1 MAIIV
6 AIKHNTYYKYDR
18 PINMGPQVI
27 RLKPASHSRTKIHSF
42 SLNILPKEHFINW
55 QQDSFGNYLARV
67 VMHDRVKEFSVE
79 VEVVAEMTVINPF
92 DFFVE
97 EYAEK
102 FPFNYEIQDLKELAP
117 YFEIVENGPLLID
130 WIKKIERFKGIK
142 IVDFLV
148 AVNRDL
154 YNEIEYTVRLE
165 PGVFTCEESLQKKLG
180 SCRDSAWLLVQTM
193 RHLGLAARFVSGY
206 LVQLKADQKALD
218 GPSGTEKDFTDLHA
232 WCEVYVPGAGWIGL
246 DPTSGLLAGEGHIP
260 LCCTPS
266 PTSAAPISG
275 AIDPCE
281 VEFFHSNEV
290 IRIHEDPRVTKPYS
304 DQQWAGI
311 MALGDQ
317 VDQKLESGD
326 VRLTMGGEP
335 TFVSVDDLESDQWNT
350 AADGKEKQK
359 LSNTLIY
366 KLSESFGEGG
376 LFHYGQGKWYPGEP
390 TPRWQMAL
398 YWRKDRQAIWKNKA
412 LLADF
417 SKEYKNTVEDAG
429 KFLVLLSEKLGVDK
443 KNIIPG
449 FEDTFYYLWT
459 ERKLPVNIDPNNID
473 LKDSLERKTLMQ
485 QLDRGLDR
493 PTGFVLPLRWAYS
506 KNGWISCTWEFR
518 GGKMFLIPGN
528 SQLGYRLPLESL
540 PHIPESRRPKPIKR
554 SPFDET
560 EQLGDFHELVIQR
573 SKRTPD
579 YSIPEEMLFPK
590 VYDLK
595 EEAED
600 KKNMGKNL
608 PFKEKNK
615 KEKEYQP
622 MYDAFTIKTAL
633 VSEVREGKIHLFL
646 PPAEMIEHYL
656 DLLAAIELTAEELQI
671 PVIIEGYA
679 PPKDNRIEKLMVTP
693 DPGVIEVNIHPAKS
707 WMEVVSNYNILFE
720 SALESRLGSEK
731 FMLDGKHTGTGGGNH
746 ITLGG
751 ITPSDSPLLRRP
763 DLLRSLVTFWQHH
776 PGLSY
781 LFSTAFIGSTSQA
794 PRVDEGRLEMLY
806 ELEIAFAQIPDRG
819 EGEVPFWLVDRL
831 FRNLLIDL
839 TGNTHRAEF
848 CIDKL
853 YSPDSSTG
861 RLGILEMRGFDMP
874 PNKQMCLVQLLL
886 IRTLVSWFWEKPYK
900 GKLVRWG
907 TELHDKF
914 LTHHFVREDLKD
926 VVSQLNEAGYAFDIN
941 WLEPF
946 FEFRFP
952 HIGRVKFKDVE
963 LSLRTAIEPWNVL
976 GEEMSSS
983 GTARFVD
990 SSVERIEVKAIGLT
1004 GERYAILC
1012 NGMRIP
1018 MANTFTKG
1026 EYVASVRYRAWQPPS
1041 ALHPNLGIDTP
1052 LVFDI
1057 FDLWVG
1063 KSVAGCT
1070 YHVYH
1075 PGGRAYDTF
1084 PVNSFE
1090 AEGRRVSRF
1099 YNENHTQ
1106 GVYTPKEEIS
1116 KEIKR
1121 YIIETE
1127 FDISQRVVLTPSV
1140 IEPDSEYPHTFDL
1153 RKYKLKKQ
1161 V

>member
-6 AIKHNTYYKYDR
+6 AIKHNTYYQYDR
-18 PINMGPQVI
+18 LISMGAHVI
-27 RLKPASHSRTKIHSF
+27 RLKPAPHSRTKIHSY
-42 SLNILPKEHFINW
+42 SLNIEPKEHFINW

-67 VMHDRVKEFSVE
+67 VMHDKVKEFKVE

-97 EYAEK
+97 EYANK
-102 FPFNYEIQDLKELAP
+102 FPFQYEVQDVKELAP
-117 YFEIVENGPLLID
+117 YFEILENGPLLTD
-130 WIKKIERFKGIK
+130 WIKKVEQFKGLN

-148 AVNRDL
+148 AVNREL
-154 YNEIEYTVRLE
+154 YNEIEYTVRME

-206 LVQLKADQKALD
+206 LVQLKADQKAID

-232 WCEVYVPGAGWIGL
+232 WCEVYIPGAGWIGL

-260 LCCTPS
+260 LCCTPAPS
-266 PTSAAPISG
+266 SAAPISG
-275 AIDPCE
+275 AIDQCE

-290 IRIHEDPRVTKPYS
+290 YRIHEDPRVTKPYS
-304 DQQWAGI
+304 DEQWAGI

-317 VDQKLESGD
+317 VDQKFEAGD

-335 TFVSVDDLESDQWNT
+335 TFVSIDDMESAQWNT
-350 AADGKEKQK
+350 AADGDAKKV
-359 LSNTLIY
+359 LSNKLIH
-366 KLSESFGEGG
+366 KLSESFGDGG

-398 YWRKDRQAIWKNKA
+398 YWRKDGLPIWKNKKW
-412 LLADF
+412 LADF
-417 SKEYKNTVEDAG
+417 SKNYGFTFKDAEKFMISLTRKMGVAAENIVPGYEDA
-429 KFLVLLSEKLGVDK
+429 
-443 KNIIPG
+443 
-449 FEDTFYYLWT
+449 FYYLWT
-459 ERKLPVNIDPNNID
+459 ERKLPVNIDPLNID
-473 LKDSLERKTLMQ
+473 LKDSLERRTMME
-485 QLDRGLDR
+485 QLDRGLEN
-493 PTGFVLPLRWAYS
+493 PAGFVLPLQWAYQ
-506 KNGWISCTWEFR
+506 KQGWISCEWEFR

-528 SQLGYRLPLESL
+528 SQMGYRLPLDSL
-540 PHIPESRRPKPIKR
+540 PVVPESKRPKPAER
-554 SPFDET
+554 SRFEESEALD
-560 EQLGDFHELVIQR
+560 DFHESVEIR
-573 SKRTPD
+573 SNDVPD

-590 VYDLK
+590 EYK
-595 EEAED
+595 EEVEEED
-600 KKNMGKNL
+600 KKNKGKHL
-608 PFKEKNK
+608 PFQEK
-615 KEKEYQP
+615 KEEKSEYKP
-622 MYDAFTIKTAL
+622 LYDAFTIKTAL
-633 VSEVREGKIHLFL
+633 VSEIRDGKIHLFL
-646 PPAEMIEHYL
+646 PPVEMIEHYL
-656 DLLAAIELTAEELQI
+656 DLLAAIELTCEELQM

-707 WMEVVSNYNILFE
+707 WREVVTNYNILFE
-720 SALESRLGSEK
+720 AALESRLGSEK

-751 ITPSDSPLLRRP
+751 VTPSDSPLLRRP
-763 DLLRSLVTFWQHH
+763 DLLRSMLAFWQHH

-781 LFSTAFIGSTSQA
+781 LFSTAFIGPTSQA
-794 PRVDEGRLEMLY
+794 PRVDEGRPEMLY
-806 ELEIAFAQIPDRG
+806 ELEIAFDQIPDPG
-819 EGEVPFWLVDRL
+819 DGEVPFWLVDRL

-861 RLGILEMRGFDMP
+861 RLGILELRGFDMP

-1004 GERYAILC
+1004 NERYAILC

-1018 MANTFTKG
+1018 MANTGTKG

-1041 ALHPNLGIDTP
+1041 ALHPNLGVDTP

-1057 FDLWVG
+1057 FDLWTG

-1070 YHVYH
+1070 YHVFH

-1106 GVYTPKEEIS
+1106 GVYTPKEEVS
-1116 KEIKR
+1116 TEIRR
-1121 YIIETE
+1121 YILEKEMDTNE
-1127 FDISQRVVLTPSV
+1127 RVVITPKI
-1140 IEPDSEYPHTFDL
+1140 IEPDPEYPHTFDL
-1153 RKYKLKKQ
+1153 RKYKLKK
-1161 V
+1161 

>member
-1 MAIIV
+1 
-6 AIKHNTYYKYDR
+6 
-18 PINMGPQVI
+18 
-27 RLKPASHSRTKIHSF
+27 
-42 SLNILPKEHFINW
+42 E
-55 QQDSFGNYLARV
+55 
-67 VMHDRVKEFSVE
+67 
-79 VEVVAEMTVINPF
+79 
-92 DFFVE
+92 
-97 EYAEK
+97 
-102 FPFNYEIQDLKELAP
+102 
-117 YFEIVENGPLLID
+117 
-130 WIKKIERFKGIK
+130 
-142 IVDFLV
+142 
-148 AVNRDL
+148 VNR
-154 YNEIEYTVRLE
+154 EIEYTVRLE
-165 PGVFTCEESLQKKLG
+165 PGVFTCEESLHKKLG

-206 LVQLKADQKALD
+206 LVQLKADQKAID
-218 GPSGTEKDFTDLHA
+218 GPSGTENDFTDLHA
-232 WCEVYVPGAGWIGL
+232 WCEVYIPGAGWIGL

-260 LCCTPS
+260 LCCTPAPS
-266 PTSAAPISG
+266 SAAPISG
-275 AIDPCE
+275 AIDRCE

-290 IRIHEDPRVTKPYS
+290 FRIHEDPRVTKPYS
-304 DQQWAGI
+304 DVQWSEI
-311 MALGDQ
+311 MALGDK
-317 VDQKLESGD
+317 VDQKFEAGD

-335 TFVSVDDLESDQWNT
+335 TFVSVDDMESEQWNT
-350 AADGKEKQK
+350 AADGAEKQK
-359 LSNTLIY
+359 LSNILIH
-366 KLSESFGEGG
+366 KLSERFCTGG

-398 YWRKDRQAIWKNKA
+398 YWRKDGQPVWKNKD
-412 LLADF
+412 LFADF
-417 SKEYKNTVEDAG
+417 SKKYNYSFTDAA
-429 KFLVLLSEKLGVDK
+429 KFMAHLTKKLGVDE

-449 FEDTFYYLWT
+449 FEDIFYYLWT
-459 ERKLPVNIDPNNID
+459 ERKLPVNIDPHNID

-485 QLDRGLDR
+485 QLDHGLEN
-493 PTGFVLPLRWAYS
+493 PAGYALPLQWAYQKS
-506 KNGWISCTWEFR
+506 GWISCEWEFR

-528 SQLGYRLPLESL
+528 SQMGYRLPLDSL
-540 PHIPESRRPKPIKR
+540 PYISESKRPKPAER
-554 SPFDET
+554 SLFEEPEA
-560 EQLGDFHELVIQR
+560 LNDFHEEIEL
-573 SKRTPD
+573 RTGEEPD
-579 YSIPEEMLFPK
+579 YSIPEEILNPK
-590 VYDLK
+590 EYDLK
-595 EEAED
+595 EEEDD
-600 KKNMGKNL
+600 KKNKGKYL
-608 PFKEKNK
+608 PFQQK
-615 KEKEYQP
+615 KEKKQEYKP
-622 MYDAFTIKTAL
+622 LYDAFTIKTAL
-633 VSEVREGKIHLFL
+633 VAEIRDGKIHLFL
-646 PPAEMIEHYL
+646 PPVEMIEHYL

-671 PVIIEGYA
+671 PVVIEGYA

-707 WMEVVSNYNILFE
+707 WSEVVNNYNNLFE
-720 SALESRLGSEK
+720 AALESRLGSEK

-751 ITPSDSPLLRRP
+751 VTPSDSPLLRRP
-763 DLLRSLVTFWQHH
+763 DLLRSMITFWQHH

-781 LFSTAFIGSTSQA
+781 LFSTAFIGPTSQA
-794 PRVDEGRLEMLY
+794 TRVDEGRQEMLY
-806 ELEIAFAQIPDRG
+806 ELEIAFDQIPDPG

-853 YSPDSSTG
+853 YSPDSSSG
-861 RLGILEMRGFDMP
+861 RLGILELRGFDMP
-874 PNKQMCLVQLLL
+874 PNRQMCLVQLLL

-952 HIGRVKFKDVE
+952 HVGRVKFKDVE

-990 SSVERIEVKAIGLT
+990 SSVERIELKATGLT
-1004 GERYAILC
+1004 GERYAVLC
-1012 NGMRIP
+1012 NGMRVP
-1018 MANTFTKG
+1018 VVNTGTKG

-1057 FDLWVG
+1057 FDLWNG

-1070 YHVYH
+1070 YHVFH

-1106 GVYTPKEEIS
+1106 GVYTPKEGINTEIR
-1116 KEIKR
+1116 R
-1121 YIIETE
+1121 YIIEIE
-1127 FDISQRVVLTPSV
+1127 QENNKRVVITPKI
-1140 IEPDSEYPHTFDL
+1140 IEPDPEYPHTFDL
-1153 RKYKLKKQ
+1153 RKYKLKR
-1161 V
+1161 

>member
-1 MAIIV
+1 MAILV
-6 AIKHNTYYKYDR
+6 AIKHNTTYKYDHL
-18 PINMGPQVI
+18 INMGPHVI
-27 RLKPASHSRTKIHSF
+27 RLKPAPHSRTKIHSY
-42 SLNILPKEHFINW
+42 SLNIEPKEHFINW
-55 QQDSFGNYLARV
+55 QQDPFGNYLARI
-67 VMHDRVKEFSVE
+67 VMHEKVKEFKVGVE
-79 VEVVAEMTVINPF
+79 VIAEMTVINPF

-102 FPFNYEIQDLKELAP
+102 FPFQYVEQDIKELAP
-117 YFEIVENGPLLID
+117 YFEITEDGPLLRE
-130 WIKKIERFKGIK
+130 WMKKPGRLKDIS

-148 AVNRDL
+148 AVNSEL
-154 YNEIEYTVRLE
+154 YKELEYTVRME
-165 PGVFTCEESLQKKLG
+165 PGVFTCEETLQKKMG

-193 RHLGLAARFVSGY
+193 RHLGLASRFVSGY

-218 GPSGTEKDFTDLHA
+218 GPSGAENDFTDLHA
-232 WCEVYVPGAGWIGL
+232 WCEVYIPGAGWIGL

-260 LCCTPS
+260 LCCTPAPS
-266 PTSAAPISG
+266 SAAPISG
-275 AIDPCE
+275 AIDPCN
-281 VEFFHSNEV
+281 VAFTHSNEV

-304 DQQWAGI
+304 DQQWAEI
-311 MALGDQ
+311 MALGNR
-317 VDQKLESGD
+317 VDQKLEAGD

-335 TFVSVDDLESDQWNT
+335 TFVSVDDMESEQWNT

-359 LSNTLIY
+359 LSNSLIK
-366 KLSESFGEGG
+366 KLSNHFGAEG

-398 YWRKDRQAIWKNKA
+398 YWRKDGKPVWKNKD

-417 SKEYKNTVEDAG
+417 SKEYKYSVEDARR
-429 KFLVLLSEKLGVDK
+429 FMVYLSKMLGVSEN
-443 KNIIPG
+443 NIMAG
-449 FEDTFYYLWT
+449 YEDAFYYLWT
-459 ERKLPVNIDPNNID
+459 ERNLPVNIDPANIN
-473 LKDSLERKTLMQ
+473 LKDSLERKTLME
-485 QLDRGLDR
+485 QLDRGLNS
-493 PTGFVLPLRWAYS
+493 PAGYVLPIQWAYV
-506 KNGWISCTWEFR
+506 KNGWISCQWQFR
-518 GGKMFLIPGN
+518 GESMFLIPGN
-528 SQLGYRLPLESL
+528 SQMGHRLPLDSL
-540 PHIPESRRPKPIKR
+540 PHMPESKKPKPIER
-554 SPFDET
+554 SPFE
-560 EQLGDFHELVIQR
+560 ESPALGDFHKSVLER
-573 SKRTPD
+573 SKAIPD
-579 YSIPEEMLFPK
+579 YTIPEELLNPK
-590 VYDLK
+590 NYDFTKMK
-595 EEAED
+595 EEN
-600 KKNMGKNL
+600 KKNKHL
-608 PFKEKNK
+608 PFQKSEEQKD
-615 KEKEYQP
+615 EFTP
-622 MYDAFTIKTAL
+622 LFDSFTIRTAI
-633 VSEVREGKIHLFL
+633 VSEIREGKIHLFL

-656 DLLAAIELTAEELQI
+656 DLVAALELTAEALQI
-671 PVIIEGYA
+671 PVVVEGYA
-679 PPKDNRIEKLMVTP
+679 PPKDKRIEKLMVTP

-707 WMEVVSNYNILFE
+707 WHEVVNNYDILFE

-763 DLLRSLVTFWQHH
+763 DLLRSMLTFWQHH

-781 LFSTAFIGSTSQA
+781 LFSTAFIGPTSQA
-794 PRVDEGRLEMLY
+794 PRVDEGRQEMLY
-806 ELEIAFAQIPDRG
+806 ELEIAFAQIPEPG
-819 EGEVPFWLVDRL
+819 QGEVPFWLVDRL

-861 RLGILEMRGFDMP
+861 RLGILELRGFDMP

-886 IRTLVSWFWEKPYK
+886 IRTLVAWFWEKPYK

-914 LTHHFVREDLKD
+914 LTHHFVKDDLKD
-926 VVSQLNEAGYAFDIN
+926 IVNQLNDAGYPFDIN

-952 HIGRVKFKDVE
+952 HIGRVKFKDIE
-963 LSLRTAIEPWNVL
+963 LGLRTAIEPWNVL

-990 SSVERIEVKAIGLT
+990 SSVERIELKANGLT

-1018 MANTFTKG
+1018 MVNTGTKG
-1026 EYVASVRYRAWQPPS
+1026 EFVASLRYRAWQPPS
-1041 ALHPNLGIDTP
+1041 ALHPNLGVDTP

-1057 FDLWVG
+1057 FDSWVG
-1063 KSVAGCT
+1063 KPVAGCT
-1070 YHVYH
+1070 YHVFH

-1106 GVYTPKEEIS
+1106 GIYTPREIS
-1116 KEIKR
+1116 NEIKR
-1121 YIIETE
+1121 YILEKEEETGQK
-1127 FDISQRVVLTPSV
+1127 IALTPTI
-1140 IEPDSEYPHTFDL
+1140 IEPDPEYPHTFDL
-1153 RKYKLKKQ
+1153 RKYKLKR
-1161 V
+1161 

>member
-6 AIKHNTYYKYDR
+6 AIRHNTYYKYDR
-18 PINMGPQVI
+18 LINMGAHVI
-27 RLKPASHSRTKIHSF
+27 RLKPAPHSRTKIHSY
-42 SLNILPKEHFINW
+42 SLNIEPKEHFINW

-67 VMHDRVKEFSVE
+67 VMHDKVKEFKVE

-102 FPFNYEIQDLKELAP
+102 FPFQYEIQDTKELAP
-117 YFEIVENGPLLID
+117 YFEIMENGPLLTE
-130 WIKKIERFKGIK
+130 WIKKLDRFKNIN

-148 AVNRDL
+148 AVNREL
-154 YNEIEYTVRLE
+154 NNEIEYTVRLE

-206 LVQLKADQKALD
+206 LVQLKADQKAID

-260 LCCTPS
+260 LCCTPAPS
-266 PTSAAPISG
+266 SAAPISG
-275 AIDPCE
+275 AIDKCE

-290 IRIHEDPRVTKPYS
+290 FRIHEDPRVTKPYS
-304 DQQWAGI
+304 DQQWAEI

-317 VDQKLESGD
+317 VDQKFEAGD

-335 TFVSVDDLESDQWNT
+335 TFVSIDDMESEQWNT
-350 AADGKEKQK
+350 AADGAEKQK
-359 LSNTLIY
+359 LSNVLIH
-366 KLSESFGEGG
+366 KLSESFGKGG

-398 YWRKDRQAIWKNKA
+398 YWRKDGQPIWKNRN
-412 LLADF
+412 LFADF
-417 SKEYKNTVEDAG
+417 SKNYGYNYKDAA
-429 KFLVLLSEKLGVDK
+429 KFMAHLSKKLGVAEN
-443 KNIIPG
+443 NIIPG
-449 FEDTFYYLWT
+449 FEDVFYYLWT
-459 ERKLPVNIDPNNID
+459 ERKLPVNIDPHNID
-473 LKDSLERKTLMQ
+473 IKDSLERKTLMQ
-485 QLDRGLDR
+485 QLDRGLEN
-493 PTGFVLPLRWAYS
+493 PAGYVLPLQWAYQ
-506 KNGWISCTWEFR
+506 KNSWISCEWEFR
-518 GGKMFLIPGN
+518 GGKMMLIPGN
-528 SQLGYRLPLESL
+528 SQMGYRLPLDSL
-540 PHIPESRRPKPIKR
+540 PHIPESKRPKPAER
-554 SPFDET
+554 SLFE
-560 EQLGDFHELVIQR
+560 ESEILGDFHGSVEIR
-573 SKRTPD
+573 SDEVPD
-579 YSIPEEMLFPK
+579 YLIPEEMLFPK
-590 VYDLK
+590 EYVNEEK
-595 EEAED
+595 EED
-600 KKNMGKNL
+600 KKNKGKHL
-608 PFKEKNK
+608 PFQEK
-615 KEKEYQP
+615 KEKKEEFKP
-622 MYDAFTIKTAL
+622 IYDAFTIKTAL
-633 VSEVREGKIHLFL
+633 VSEIRDGKIHLFL
-646 PPAEMIEHYL
+646 PPVEMIEHYL

-671 PVIIEGYA
+671 PVVIEGYA

-693 DPGVIEVNIHPAKS
+693 DPGVIEVNIHPAKT
-707 WMEVVSNYNILFE
+707 WQEVVNNYNILFE
-720 SALESRLGSEK
+720 AALESRLGSEK

-751 ITPSDSPLLRRP
+751 VSPADSPLLRRP
-763 DLLRSLVTFWQHH
+763 DLLRSMIAFWQHH

-781 LFSTAFIGSTSQA
+781 LFSTAFIGPTSQA
-794 PRVDEGRLEMLY
+794 PRVDEGRQEMLY
-806 ELEIAFAQIPDRG
+806 ELEIAFAQIPDPG

-853 YSPDSSTG
+853 YSPDSSSG
-861 RLGILEMRGFDMP
+861 RLGILELRGFDMP
-874 PNKQMCLVQLLL
+874 PSKQMCLVQLLL

-990 SSVERIEVKAIGLT
+990 SSVERIELKANGLT
-1004 GERYAILC
+1004 GERYAVLC
-1012 NGMRIP
+1012 NGMRVP
-1018 MANTFTKG
+1018 MANTGTKG

-1116 KEIKR
+1116 TEIRR
-1121 YIIETE
+1121 YIIEKEQDTKE
-1127 FDISQRVVLTPSV
+1127 RVIITPKI
-1140 IEPDSEYPHTFDL
+1140 IEPDPEYPHTFDL
-1153 RKYKLKKQ
+1153 RKYKLKK
-1161 V
+1161 

>member
-1 MAIIV
+1 MAILV
-6 AIKHNTYYKYDR
+6 AIKHNTTYKYDHL
-18 PINMGPQVI
+18 INMGPHVI
-27 RLKPASHSRTKIHSF
+27 RLKPAPHSRTKIHSY
-42 SLNILPKEHFINW
+42 SLNIEPKEHFINW
-55 QQDSFGNYLARV
+55 QQDPFGNYLARI
-67 VMHDRVKEFSVE
+67 VMHEKVKEFKVGVE
-79 VEVVAEMTVINPF
+79 VIAEMTVINPF

-102 FPFNYEIQDLKELAP
+102 FPFQYVEQDIKELAP
-117 YFEIVENGPLLID
+117 YFEITEDGPLLRE
-130 WIKKIERFKGIK
+130 WMKKPGRLKDIT

-148 AVNRDL
+148 AVNSAL
-154 YNEIEYTVRLE
+154 YQELEYTVRME
-165 PGVFTCEESLQKKLG
+165 PGVFTCEETLQKKLG

-193 RHLGLAARFVSGY
+193 RHLGLASRFVSGY

-218 GPSGTEKDFTDLHA
+218 GPSGAENDFTDLHA
-232 WCEVYVPGAGWIGL
+232 WCEVYIPGAGWIGL

-260 LCCTPS
+260 LCCTPAPS
-266 PTSAAPISG
+266 SAAPISG
-275 AIDPCE
+275 AIDPCN
-281 VEFFHSNEV
+281 VAFTHSNEV

-304 DQQWAGI
+304 DQQWAKI
-311 MALGDQ
+311 MALGNR
-317 VDQKLESGD
+317 VDQKLEAGD

-335 TFVSVDDLESDQWNT
+335 TFVSVDDMESEQWNT

-359 LSNTLIY
+359 LSNSLIK
-366 KLSESFGEGG
+366 KLSNHFGAGG

-398 YWRKDRQAIWKNKA
+398 YWRKDGKPVWKNKD

-417 SKEYKNTVEDAG
+417 SKDYNYSVEDARR
-429 KFLVLLSEKLGVDK
+429 FMIYLSKMLGVSEN
-443 KNIIPG
+443 NIMAG
-449 FEDTFYYLWT
+449 YEDAFYYLWT
-459 ERKLPVNIDPNNID
+459 ERNLPVNIDPANIN
-473 LKDSLERKTLMQ
+473 LKDSLERKTLME
-485 QLDRGLDR
+485 QLDRGLNS
-493 PTGFVLPLRWAYS
+493 PAGYVLPIQWAYP
-506 KNGWISCTWEFR
+506 KNGWISCQWQFR
-518 GGKMFLIPGN
+518 GESMFLIPGN
-528 SQLGYRLPLESL
+528 SQMGHRLPLDSL
-540 PHIPESRRPKPIKR
+540 PHMPESKKPKPIER
-554 SPFDET
+554 SPFE
-560 EQLGDFHELVIQR
+560 ESPALGDFHKSVLER
-573 SKRTPD
+573 SKAIPD
-579 YSIPEEMLFPK
+579 YTIPEELLNPK
-590 VYDLK
+590 NYDFTKMK
-595 EEAED
+595 EEN
-600 KKNMGKNL
+600 KKNKHL
-608 PFKEKNK
+608 PFQKSEEQKD
-615 KEKEYQP
+615 EFTP
-622 MYDAFTIKTAL
+622 LFDSFTIRTAI
-633 VSEVREGKIHLFL
+633 VSEIREGKIHLFL
-646 PPAEMIEHYL
+646 PPAGMIEHYL
-656 DLLAAIELTAEELQI
+656 DLVAAIELTAEALQI
-671 PVIIEGYA
+671 PVVVEGYT
-679 PPKDNRIEKLMVTP
+679 PPKDKRIEKLMVTP

-707 WMEVVSNYNILFE
+707 WHEVVNNYDILFE

-763 DLLRSLVTFWQHH
+763 DLLRSMLTFWQHH

-781 LFSTAFIGSTSQA
+781 LFSTAFIGPTSQA
-794 PRVDEGRLEMLY
+794 PRVDEGRQEMLY
-806 ELEIAFAQIPDRG
+806 ELEIAFAQIPEPG
-819 EGEVPFWLVDRL
+819 QGEVPFWLVDRL

-861 RLGILEMRGFDMP
+861 RLGILELRGFDMP

-886 IRTLVSWFWEKPYK
+886 IRTLVAWFWEKPYK

-914 LTHHFVREDLKD
+914 LTHHFVKDDLKD
-926 VVSQLNEAGYAFDIN
+926 IVNQLNDAGYSFDVN

-952 HIGRVKFKDVE
+952 HIGRVKFKDIE
-963 LSLRTAIEPWNVL
+963 LGLRTAIEPWNVL

-990 SSVERIEVKAIGLT
+990 SSVERIELKANGLT

-1018 MANTFTKG
+1018 MVNTGTKG
-1026 EYVASVRYRAWQPPS
+1026 EFVASLRYRAWQPPS
-1041 ALHPNLGIDTP
+1041 ALHPNLGVDTP

-1057 FDLWVG
+1057 FDSWVG

-1070 YHVYH
+1070 YHVFH

-1106 GVYTPKEEIS
+1106 GVYTPREIS
-1116 KEIKR
+1116 NEIKR
-1121 YIIETE
+1121 YILEKEEETGQK
-1127 FDISQRVVLTPSV
+1127 IALTPTI
-1140 IEPDSEYPHTFDL
+1140 IEPDPEYPHTFDL
-1153 RKYKLKKQ
+1153 RKYKLKR
-1161 V
+1161 

>member
-1 MAIIV
+1 MAILV
-6 AIKHNTYYKYDR
+6 AIKHNTTYKYDHL
-18 PINMGPQVI
+18 INMGPHVI
-27 RLKPASHSRTKIHSF
+27 RLKPAPHSRTKIHSY
-42 SLNILPKEHFINW
+42 SLNIEPKEHFINW
-55 QQDSFGNYLARV
+55 QQDPFGNYLARI
-67 VMHDRVKEFSVE
+67 VMHEKVKEFKVGVE
-79 VEVVAEMTVINPF
+79 VIAEMTVINPF

-102 FPFNYEIQDLKELAP
+102 FPFQYVEQDIKELAP
-117 YFEIVENGPLLID
+117 YFEITEDGPLLRE
-130 WIKKIERFKGIK
+130 WMKKPGRLKDLS

-148 AVNRDL
+148 AVNSAL
-154 YNEIEYTVRLE
+154 YKELEYTVRME
-165 PGVFTCEESLQKKLG
+165 PGVFTCEETLQKKLG

-193 RHLGLAARFVSGY
+193 RHLGLASRFVSGY
-206 LVQLKADQKALD
+206 LVQLRADQKALD
-218 GPSGTEKDFTDLHA
+218 GPSGAENDFTDLHA
-232 WCEVYVPGAGWIGL
+232 WCEVYIPGAGWIGL

-260 LCCTPS
+260 LCCTPAPS
-266 PTSAAPISG
+266 SAAPISG

-281 VEFFHSNEV
+281 VQFYHSNEV

-304 DQQWAGI
+304 DQQLSEI
-311 MALGDQ
+311 MALGNM
-317 VDQKLESGD
+317 VDQKLETGD

-335 TFVSVDDLESDQWNT
+335 TFVSVDDMESEQWNT
-350 AADGKEKQK
+350 GADGKDKQK
-359 LSNTLIY
+359 LSNSLIK
-366 KLSESFGEGG
+366 KLSNHFGSGG

-398 YWRKDRQAIWKNKA
+398 YWRKDGKPVWKNRE

-417 SKEYKNTVEDAG
+417 SKDYTYSVEDARRFMTHLA
-429 KFLVLLSEKLGVDK
+429 KMLGISKD
-443 KNIIPG
+443 NIIAG
-449 FEDTFYYLWT
+449 YEDAFYYLWT
-459 ERKLPVNIDPNNID
+459 ERNLPVNIDPANIN
-473 LKDSLERKTLMQ
+473 LKDSLERKTLME
-485 QLDRGLDR
+485 QLDRGLNS
-493 PTGFVLPLRWAYS
+493 PAGYVLPIQWAYQ
-506 KNGWISCTWEFR
+506 KEGWISCQWQFR
-518 GGKMFLIPGN
+518 GGNMFLIPGN
-528 SQLGYRLPLESL
+528 SQMGHRLPLDSL
-540 PHIPESRRPKPIKR
+540 PHMPEYKKQKSIER
-554 SPFDET
+554 SPFEDSPA
-560 EQLGDFHELVIQR
+560 LDDFHKSVKER
-573 SKRTPD
+573 SKAIPD
-579 YSIPEEMLFPK
+579 YTIPEELLNPK
-590 VYDLK
+590 NYDFTKMK
-595 EEAED
+595 EEN
-600 KKNMGKNL
+600 KKNKHL
-608 PFKEKNK
+608 PFQKSEEQKD
-615 KEKEYQP
+615 EFTP
-622 MYDAFTIKTAL
+622 LFDSFTIRTAI
-633 VSEVREGKIHLFL
+633 VSEIRDGKIHLFL
-646 PPAEMIEHYL
+646 PPAELIEHYL
-656 DLLAAIELTAEELQI
+656 DTVAAIELTAGALQI
-671 PVIIEGYA
+671 PVVVEGYA
-679 PPKDNRIEKLMVTP
+679 PPKDTRIEKLMVTP

-707 WMEVVSNYNILFE
+707 WHEVVNNYDILFE

-763 DLLRSLVTFWQHH
+763 DLLRSMLTFWQHH

-781 LFSTAFIGSTSQA
+781 LFSTAFIGPTSQA
-794 PRVDEGRLEMLY
+794 PRVDEGRQEMLY
-806 ELEIAFAQIPDRG
+806 ELEIAFDQIPEPG

-861 RLGILEMRGFDMP
+861 RLGILELRGFDMP

-886 IRTLVSWFWEKPYK
+886 IRTLVAWFWEKPYK

-914 LTHHFVREDLKD
+914 LTHHFVKDDLKD
-926 VVSQLNEAGYAFDIN
+926 IVNQLNDAGFPFDID

-952 HIGRVKFKDVE
+952 HIGRVKFKDIE
-963 LSLRTAIEPWNVL
+963 LGLRTAIEPWNVL

-990 SSVERIEVKAIGLT
+990 SSVERIELKANGLT

-1018 MANTFTKG
+1018 MASTGTKG
-1026 EYVASVRYRAWQPPS
+1026 EFVASLRYRAWQPPS
-1041 ALHPNLGIDTP
+1041 ALHPNLGVDTP

-1057 FDLWVG
+1057 FDMWVG

-1070 YHVYH
+1070 YHVFH

-1106 GVYTPKEEIS
+1106 GVYTPREIS
-1116 KEIKR
+1116 NEIKR
-1121 YIIETE
+1121 YILEKEVETGQK
-1127 FDISQRVVLTPSV
+1127 ITLTPAI
-1140 IEPDSEYPHTFDL
+1140 IEPDPEYPHTFDL
-1153 RKYKLKKQ
+1153 RKYKLKR
-1161 V
+1161 

>member
-6 AIKHNTYYKYDR
+6 AIRHHTSYHYDH
-18 PINMGPQVI
+18 PINMGPHVI
-27 RLKPASHSRTKIHSF
+27 RLKPAPHSRTKIHSY
-42 SLNILPKEHFINW
+42 SLNIEPKEHFINW
-55 QQDSFGNYLARV
+55 QQDPFGNYLARV
-67 VMHDRVKEFSVE
+67 VMHEKVKKFTVD

-102 FPFNYEIQDLKELAP
+102 FPFQYEVQDSKELAP
-117 YFEIVENGPLLID
+117 YFEVVESGQLLME
-130 WIKKIERFKGIK
+130 WIEKVGRFKGQN

-148 AVNRDL
+148 SVNQEL
-154 YNEIEYTVRLE
+154 NKEISYTVRLE

-193 RHLGLAARFVSGY
+193 RHLGLASRFVSGY
-206 LVQLKADQKALD
+206 LVQLKADQKSLD
-218 GPSGTEKDFTDLHA
+218 GPSGAKNDFTDLHA
-232 WCEVYVPGAGWIGL
+232 WCEVYIPGAGWIGL

-260 LCCTPS
+260 LCCTPAPS
-266 PTSAAPISG
+266 SAAPISG
-275 AIDPCE
+275 ALDPCK

-290 IRIHEDPRVTKPYS
+290 FRIHEDPRVTKPYS
-304 DQQWAGI
+304 DQQWAEI

-317 VDQKLESGD
+317 VDQKLASGD

-335 TFVSVDDLESDQWNT
+335 TFVSVDDMESDQWNT
-350 AADGKEKQK
+350 AADGVDKQK
-359 LSNTLIY
+359 LANTLIHT
-366 KLSESFGEGG
+366 LSQSFGKGG

-398 YWRKDRQAIWKNKA
+398 YWRKDGEPVWKEKKW
-412 LLADF
+412 LADF
-417 SKEYKNTVEDAG
+417 SMTNGNTYQDAEIFLKLLSRKLGIAETNVIPGYEDA
-429 KFLVLLSEKLGVDK
+429 
-443 KNIIPG
+443 
-449 FEDTFYYLWT
+449 FYYLWT
-459 ERKLPVNIDPNNID
+459 ERKLPVNIDPHQVD

-485 QLDRGLDR
+485 LLDRGLDN
-493 PTGFVLPLRWAYS
+493 PAGFVLPLQWAYQ
-506 KNGWISCTWEFR
+506 KNSWISCPWKFR
-518 GGKMFLIPGN
+518 GGKMMLIPGN
-528 SQLGYRLPLESL
+528 SQMGYRLPLDSL
-540 PHIPESRRPKPIKR
+540 PHIPESKRPKPSER
-554 SPFDET
+554 SSFEDTVP
-560 EQLGDFHELVIQR
+560 LGDFHQTVVDR
-573 SKRTPD
+573 CNTVPD

-590 VYDLK
+590 EYHHQEPEEVKRSKGKHLPFQDEKVKKLEFKPLYDL
-595 EEAED
+595 
-600 KKNMGKNL
+600 
-608 PFKEKNK
+608 
-615 KEKEYQP
+615 
-622 MYDAFTIKTAL
+622 FTIKTAL
-633 VSEVREGKIHLFL
+633 VAEIREGKIHLFL
-646 PPAEMIEHYL
+646 PPCEMLEHYL
-656 DLLAAIELTAEELQI
+656 DLLAAIELTASELQF
-671 PVIIEGYA
+671 PVTIEGYA
-679 PPKDNRIEKLMVTP
+679 PPKDKRIEKLMVTP

-707 WMEVVSNYNILFE
+707 WKEVVYNYDILFE
-720 SALESRLGSEK
+720 SALLSRLGSEK

-751 ITPSDSPLLRRP
+751 VTPADSPLLRRP
-763 DLLRSLVTFWQHH
+763 DLLRSMLAFWQHH

-781 LFSTAFIGSTSQA
+781 LFSTAFVGPTSQA
-794 PRVDEGRLEMLY
+794 PRVDEGRQEMLY
-806 ELEIAFAQIPDRG
+806 ELEIAFAQIPDPS

-861 RLGILEMRGFDMP
+861 RLGILELRGFDMP
-874 PNKQMCLVQLLL
+874 PNKQMCMVQLLL

-914 LTHHFVREDLKD
+914 MTHHFVRDDLKD
-926 VVSQLNEAGYAFDIN
+926 VVGQLNDAGYNFDVQ

-952 HIGRVKFKDVE
+952 HIGRVKYKDIE

-990 SSVERIEVKAIGLT
+990 SSVERIEVKAVGLT
-1004 GERYAILC
+1004 AERYAVLC

-1018 MANTFTKG
+1018 MISTGTKG
-1026 EYVASVRYRAWQPPS
+1026 ELVASVRYRAWQPPS

-1057 FDLWVG
+1057 FDLWTG

-1099 YNENHTQ
+1099 YKENHTQ
-1106 GVYTPKEEIS
+1106 GIYTPKEEVS
-1116 KEIKR
+1116 KEIRR
-1121 YIIETE
+1121 YILEKE
-1127 FDISQRVVLTPSV
+1127 LEENERVVLAPKF
-1140 IEPDSEYPHTFDL
+1140 IEPDPEYPHTFDL
-1153 RKYKLKKQ
+1153 RKHKLS
-1161 V
+1161 

>member
-6 AIKHNTYYKYDR
+6 AIRHNTSYTYDR
-18 PINMGPQVI
+18 PVNMGAHVI
-27 RLKPASHSRTKIHSF
+27 RLKPAPHSRTKIHSY
-42 SLNILPKEHFINW
+42 SLNIEPKEHFINW
-55 QQDSFGNYLARV
+55 QQDSFGNYLARI
-67 VMHDRVKEFSVE
+67 VMHDKVKEFKVNVE
-79 VEVVAEMTVINPF
+79 VIAEMTVINPF

-102 FPFNYEIQDLKELAP
+102 FPFQYVPQDIKELAP
-117 YFEIVENGPLLID
+117 YFEIIEDGPLLKE
-130 WIKKIERFKGIK
+130 WLKKVERFKNII

-148 AVNRDL
+148 AVNREL
-154 YNEIEYTVRLE
+154 YNELEYTVRME
-165 PGVFTCEESLQKKLG
+165 PGVFTCEETLQRKLG

-206 LVQLKADQKALD
+206 LVQLKADQKAID
-218 GPSGTEKDFTDLHA
+218 GPSGAEADFTDLHA
-232 WCEVYVPGAGWIGL
+232 WCEVYIPGAGWIGL

-266 PTSAAPISG
+266 PASASPITG
-275 AIDPCE
+275 AIDPCNVTFE
-281 VEFFHSNEV
+281 HSNEV
-290 IRIHEDPRVTKPYS
+290 VRIHEDPRVTKPYS
-304 DQQWAGI
+304 DQQWAEI
-311 MALGDQ
+311 MTLGDLT
-317 VDQKLESGD
+317 DRKLEEGD

-335 TFVSVDDLESDQWNT
+335 TFVSIDDMESEEWNT
-350 AADGKEKQK
+350 AADGKAKQE
-359 LSNTLIY
+359 LSNTLIH
-366 KLSESFGEGG
+366 KLGKSFGQGG
-376 LFHYGQGKWYPGEP
+376 LFHYGRGKWYPGEP

-398 YWRKDRQAIWKNKA
+398 YWRKDGQPIWKNKA

-417 SKEYKNTVEDAG
+417 SKEDGYNYDDARRFMVHLTKMLG
-429 KFLVLLSEKLGVDK
+429 VSEK
-443 KNIIPG
+443 NILPG
-449 FEDTFYYLWT
+449 FEDAFYYMWT
-459 ERKLPVNIDPNNID
+459 ERNLPVNIDPANIN

-485 QLDRGLDR
+485 QLDRGLNN
-493 PTGFVLPLRWAYS
+493 PAGFVLPLQWAYP
-506 KNGWISCTWEFR
+506 KDGWISCEWEFR
-518 GGKMFLIPGN
+518 GGKMFLVPGN
-528 SQLGYRLPLESL
+528 SQMGHRLPLDSL
-540 PHIPESRRPKPIKR
+540 PHIPESRRPKSVER
-554 SPFDET
+554 SPFEEVQT
-560 EQLGDFHELVIQR
+560 LEDFHEKVYKR
-573 SKRTPD
+573 SLAIPD
-579 YSIPEEMLFPK
+579 YSIPEELLNPK
-590 VYDLK
+590 VYDIKK
-595 EEAED
+595 EEDE
-600 KKNMGKNL
+600 KKQTGKHL
-608 PFKEKNK
+608 PFQEK
-615 KEKEYQP
+615 KELKDDYKP
-622 MYDAFTIKTAL
+622 LYDAFTIRTAL
-633 VSEVREGKIHLFL
+633 VAEIRDGKIHLFL
-646 PPAEMIEHYL
+646 PPEELIEHYL
-656 DLLAAIELTAEELQI
+656 DLVAAIELTSETLQI
-671 PVIIEGYA
+671 PVIVEGYA
-679 PPKDNRIEKLMVTP
+679 PPKDKRIEKLMVTP

-707 WMEVVSNYNILFE
+707 WKEVVSNYNILFE
-720 SALESRLGSEK
+720 AALESRLGSEK

-751 ITPSDSPLLRRP
+751 KTPSDSPLLRRP
-763 DLLRSLVTFWQHH
+763 DLLRSMITFWQHH

-781 LFSTAFIGSTSQA
+781 LFSTAFIGPTSQA
-794 PRVDEGRLEMLY
+794 PRVDEGRQEMLY
-806 ELEIAFAQIPDRG
+806 ELEIAFDQVPNPG

-861 RLGILEMRGFDMP
+861 RLGILELRGFDMP

-990 SSVERIEVKAIGLT
+990 SSVERIEIKTTGLT
-1004 GERYAILC
+1004 GDRYAILC
-1012 NGMRIP
+1012 NGMRLP
-1018 MANTFTKG
+1018 LANTGTKG
-1026 EYVASVRYRAWQPPS
+1026 EYVASIRYRAWQPPS

-1070 YHVYH
+1070 YHVFH

-1106 GVYTPKEEIS
+1106 GVYSPKEIS
-1116 KEIKR
+1116 TEVKR
-1121 YIIETE
+1121 YILEKEFETNQKV
-1127 FDISQRVVLTPSV
+1127 IITPTF
-1140 IEPDSEYPHTFDL
+1140 IEPDPEYPHTFDL

>member
-1 MAIIV
+1 MAILV

-18 PINMGPQVI
+18 LINMGPHVI
-27 RLKPASHSRTKIHSF
+27 RLKPAPHSRTKIHSY
-42 SLNILPKEHFINW
+42 SLNIEPKEHFINW
-55 QQDSFGNYLARV
+55 QQDAFGNYLARV
-67 VMHDRVKEFSVE
+67 VMQEKVSEFKVE

-102 FPFNYEIQDLKELAP
+102 FPFQYEVQDLKELTP
-117 YFEIVENGPLLID
+117 YLEIVEEGPLLRE
-130 WIKKIERFKGIK
+130 WLKKVERFKGSS

-148 AVNRDL
+148 SVNREL
-154 YNEIEYTVRLE
+154 YNEIEYTVRME
-165 PGVFTCEESLQKKLG
+165 PGVFSCEESLQNKFG

-206 LVQLKADQKALD
+206 LIQLKADQKAVD

-260 LCCTPS
+260 LCCTPA
-266 PTSAAPISG
+266 PASAAPISG
-275 AIDPCE
+275 ALDPCE

-290 IRIHEDPRVTKPYS
+290 FRIHEDPRVTKPYS
-304 DQQWAGI
+304 EEQWAGI
-311 MALGDQ
+311 MALGEK
-317 VDQKLESGD
+317 VDQNLESGD

-335 TFVSVDDLESDQWNT
+335 TFVSIDDMESDQWNT
-350 AADGKEKQK
+350 AADGAEKQK
-359 LSNTLIY
+359 LSNILLH
-366 KLSESFGEGG
+366 KLSERFGKGG

-398 YWRKDRQAIWKNKA
+398 YWRKDGQPIWKQKD

-417 SKEYKNTVEDAG
+417 SKKYAYTYKDA
-429 KFLVLLSEKLGVDK
+429 KRFLEKLCKNLAVSES
-443 KNIIPG
+443 NIIPG
-449 FEDTFYYLWT
+449 FEDAFYYLWT
-459 ERKLPVNIDPNNID
+459 ERKLPVNIDPHRIN
-473 LKDSLERKTLMQ
+473 LKDTLERKTLME
-485 QLDRGLDR
+485 QLDRGLED
-493 PTGFVLPLRWAYS
+493 PAGYVLPLQWAYQ
-506 KNGWISCTWEFR
+506 KNNWISCPWEFR
-518 GGKMFLIPGN
+518 GGKMMLIPGN
-528 SQLGYRLPLESL
+528 SQMGYRLPLESL
-540 PHIPESRRPKPIKR
+540 PFIPESKRPKAVVR
-554 SPFDET
+554 SLFEET
-560 EQLGDFHELVIQR
+560 EVLPDFHELVTER
-573 SKRTPD
+573 SKAIPD
-579 YSIPEEMLFPK
+579 YAIPEEMLFPREYK
-590 VYDLK
+590 VKEAEDEKKKKASHLPFQEKEEEKDDFKPVYDL
-595 EEAED
+595 
-600 KKNMGKNL
+600 
-608 PFKEKNK
+608 
-615 KEKEYQP
+615 
-622 MYDAFTIKTAL
+622 FTIKTAL
-633 VSEVREGKIHLFL
+633 VSEIRDGKIHLFL
-646 PPAEMIEHYL
+646 PPVELIEHYL
-656 DLLAAIELTAEELQI
+656 DLLAAIELTAEELKI
-671 PVIIEGYA
+671 PVVVEGYA
-679 PPKDNRIEKLMVTP
+679 PPKDKRIEKLMVTP

-707 WMEVVSNYNILFE
+707 WKELVHNYNILFE

-731 FMLDGKHTGTGGGNH
+731 FMVDGKHTGTGGGNH

-751 ITPSDSPLLRRP
+751 VTPADSPLLRRP
-763 DLLRSLVTFWQHH
+763 DLLRSMLAFWQHH

-781 LFSTAFIGSTSQA
+781 LFSTAFIGPTSQS
-794 PRVDEGRLEMLY
+794 PRVDEGRQEMLY
-806 ELEIAFAQIPDRG
+806 ELEIAFAQIPDPG
-819 EGEVPFWLVDRL
+819 KGEVPFWLVDRL

-853 YSPDSSTG
+853 YSPDSATG
-861 RLGILEMRGFDMP
+861 RLGILELRGFDMP
-874 PNKQMCLVQLLL
+874 PNKQMCLVQILL
-886 IRTLVSWFWEKPYK
+886 IRTLVAWFWEKPYK
-900 GKLVRWG
+900 GKLIRWG

-914 LTHHFVREDLKD
+914 MTHHFVREDLKD

-952 HIGRVKFKDVE
+952 HIGRVQFKDVE

-990 SSVERIEVKAIGLT
+990 SSVERIELKAT
-1004 GERYAILC
+1004 GMTGDRYAVLC
-1012 NGMRIP
+1012 NGMRLP
-1018 MANTFTKG
+1018 MANTGTKG

-1041 ALHPNLGIDTP
+1041 ALHPNLGVDTP

-1057 FDLWVG
+1057 FDLWTG

-1070 YHVYH
+1070 YHVFH

-1106 GVYTPKEEIS
+1106 GVLTPKEEVS
-1116 KEIKR
+1116 TEVRR
-1121 YIIETE
+1121 YILEKEQET
-1127 FDISQRVVLTPSV
+1127 DQRVIITPQF
-1140 IEPDSEYPHTFDL
+1140 IEPDPEYPHTFDL
-1153 RKYKLKKQ
+1153 RKHKSKK
-1161 V
+1161 